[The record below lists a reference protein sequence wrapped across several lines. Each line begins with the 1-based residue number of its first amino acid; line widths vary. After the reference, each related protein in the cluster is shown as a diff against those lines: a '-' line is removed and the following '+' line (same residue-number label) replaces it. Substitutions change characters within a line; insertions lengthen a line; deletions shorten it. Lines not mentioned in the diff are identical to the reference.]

1 MKKARAK
8 AKMIEYNIPKQDHIE
23 VEADVPKLFLIAISA
38 IGNIANDIIQE
49 PDDSINIIKKE
60 NDNLKFSS
68 IFFDAY
74 LNAQFETES
83 DYYFYLFGSIAYF
96 FNDYIGNSKV

>member
-1 MKKARAK
+1 MIGSRSQFLLKKARAK

-60 NDNLKFSS
+60 N
-68 IFFDAY
+68 
-74 LNAQFETES
+74 
-83 DYYFYLFGSIAYF
+83 
-96 FNDYIGNSKV
+96 